1 MALYLYCALTIPNLT
16 YIHEVSL
23 AISLK
28 QCNGAGDADAYAYDM
43 ERSMAHSV
51 SGDLSGFLEVF
62 DSFEWFAHVGE
73 PVDDAPVR
81 VVGSWAEAR
90 ECLLDESWTH
100 ASFLL
105 HLDGSHSAWDLGY
118 DRALRSVKASGRNQI
133 FDDGISVASA
143 AASYAAAAAYEIAA
157 GTDERFFVQLMDWYR
172 RGHWPCERDAVCP
185 DGKLIIY

>member
-1 MALYLYCALTIPNLT
+1 MALYPHCAPTIPKLT

-28 QCNGAGDADAYAYDM
+28 QCNGAVDADAYAYDM
-43 ERSMAHSV
+43 ERSTAHSV
-51 SGDLSGFLEVF
+51 SGDLAGFLE
-62 DSFEWFAHVGE
+62 DLDRFEWFRHVGE
-73 PVDDAPVR
+73 PVDDAAVR

-105 HLDGSHSAWDLGY
+105 HLDGSHPAWDLGY
-118 DRALRSVKASGRNQI
+118 DRALRAVRAPGRNHI
-133 FDDGISVASA
+133 FNDGRSVAAA
-143 AASYAAAAAYEIAA
+143 AASYAAAAAFEIAT
-157 GTDERFFVQLMDWYR
+157 GSDERFFVQLMDWYR
-172 RGHWPCERDAVCP
+172 RGHWPCGWDDVYS